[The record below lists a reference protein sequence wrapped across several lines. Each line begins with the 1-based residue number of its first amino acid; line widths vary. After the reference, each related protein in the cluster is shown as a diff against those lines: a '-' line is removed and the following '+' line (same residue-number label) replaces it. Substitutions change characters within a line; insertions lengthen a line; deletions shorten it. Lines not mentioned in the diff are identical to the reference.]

1 MQYTWLV
8 NYLSITIFFM
18 TQNIDLFLS
27 ISKFYAIL
35 SKNLDAKLGGIGWND
50 FIVLYH
56 LNNAPEKKLK
66 RIELAEKVGLTASG
80 VTRLLLP
87 MEKIGLISKESNPN
101 DARISYVI
109 LAPGWA
115 NKLSEAIER
124 INIYSNEIFSKENEE
139 NIKLVSSFIAEIW
152 GKMMWK

>member
-1 MQYTWLV
+1 
-8 NYLSITIFFM
+8 M
-18 TQNIDLFLS
+18 TQNIDFFLN

-35 SKNLDAKLGGIGWND
+35 SKNLDAKLGGIGFND

-56 LNNAPEKKLK
+56 LNNTPDKKLK
-66 RIELAEKVGLTASG
+66 RIELAEKVGLTASW

-101 DARISYVI
+101 DARISYV
-109 LAPGWA
+109 LLTPGWA

-124 INIYSNEIFSKENEE
+124 INLYSEDIITKENEE
-139 NIKLVSSFIAEIW
+139 NIKLISKIIAEIW

>member
-1 MQYTWLV
+1 
-8 NYLSITIFFM
+8 M
-18 TQNIDLFLS
+18 TQNIDFFLN
-27 ISKFYAIL
+27 ISKFHAIL
-35 SKNLDAKLGGIGWND
+35 SKNLDAKLGGIGFND

-56 LNNAPEKKLK
+56 LSNAPEKKLK
-66 RIELAEKVGLTASG
+66 RIELAEKVGLTASW

-101 DARISYVI
+101 DARISYVL

-124 INIYSNEIFSKENEE
+124 IELYSDDIFSKENEE
-139 NIKLVSSFIAEIW
+139 NIKLVSNFIAEIW

>member
-1 MQYTWLV
+1 
-8 NYLSITIFFM
+8 M
-18 TQNIDLFLS
+18 TQNIDFFLN
-27 ISKFYAIL
+27 ISKFHAIL
-35 SKNLDAKLGGIGWND
+35 SKNLDAKLGGIGFND

-56 LNNAPEKKLK
+56 LSNAPEKKLK
-66 RIELAEKVGLTASG
+66 RIELAEKVGLTASW

-101 DARISYVI
+101 DARISYVL

-115 NKLSEAIER
+115 NKLSEAIDR
-124 INIYSNEIFSKENEE
+124 IELYSDDIFSKENEE
-139 NIKLVSSFIAEIW
+139 NIKLVSNFIAEIW